1 MIINANK
8 KKKYVH
14 QINKKVGKE
23 NYNNENNNDVSHSYV
38 HTMEKREKEKEGKQ
52 NTVLDYL
59 LIQQPTLFVMR
70 EEENKI
76 RRSAGDKD
84 L

>member
-1 MIINANK
+1 
-8 KKKYVH
+8 
-14 QINKKVGKE
+14 
-23 NYNNENNNDVSHSYV
+23 
-38 HTMEKREKEKEGKQ
+38 MEKREKEKEGKQ